1 MTKEEEMNHTFTKP
15 GFTLLEVIF
24 VIVILGI
31 VASIG
36 STIVAQLYDNYIV
49 QRAVQRVSL
58 KTELAA
64 DQIANRLADAIPSS
78 IIARNPIAVNY
89 NFQALRDIP
98 AGAGD
103 RRPRPLEW
111 IGYEH
116 DSFAGSLVPGW
127 SGYCDIDAT
136 QGLIAAVPVNRTSVI
151 TPGSNLPFTNQVIQN
166 LSGSVNNLADAALLF
181 NTNGQHSAAL
191 QQTPACYG
199 YDGNTA
205 CIYRVAGNN
214 GSRNIRLDDNIAPG
228 NFISPLYKIAWSAY
242 AIVPTNI
249 RRATTNNSALFD
261 LELRYGYQPWNT
273 ANNNDF
279 DLLGTNRSILL
290 RNVTSFKFAQ
300 QGNTIRFK
308 ICATEQIGG
317 NAADDIAATN
327 ISVCKEKVVI
337 R

>member
-1 MTKEEEMNHTFTKP
+1 MQYRQRGINLQSDRDRSSTMTKEEEMNHTFTKP

-36 STIVAQLYDNYIV
+36 STIVAQLYDNYII

-89 NFQALRDIP
+89 NFQALKDIP

-116 DSFAGSLVPGW
+116 DSFAGRLRPGW
-127 SGYCDIDAT
+127 SGYCDIHAT
-136 QGLIAAVPVNRTSVI
+136 QNRITAMPANRTSVV
-151 TPGSNLPFTNQVIQN
+151 TPGSRLAFTDRIIRN
-166 LSGSVNNLADAALLF
+166 LSGGANSLADAALLF
-181 NTNGQHSAAL
+181 STNGQHSAAL

-199 YDGNTA
+199 YDGNRA
-205 CIYRVAGNN
+205 CIYRVAGRN
-214 GSRNIRLDDNIAPG
+214 GPRIIRLDDNPAC
-228 NFISPLYKIAWSAY
+228 IS
-242 AIVPTNI
+242 
-249 RRATTNNSALFD
+249 
-261 LELRYGYQPWNT
+261 G
-273 ANNNDF
+273 
-279 DLLGTNRSILL
+279 
-290 RNVTSFKFAQ
+290 
-300 QGNTIRFK
+300 
-308 ICATEQIGG
+308 
-317 NAADDIAATN
+317 
-327 ISVCKEKVVI
+327 ISVLPPG
-337 R
+337 RMMRSRPTYF